1 MAGELLKDLW
11 KKQSR
16 ILDWNGNGML
26 DYVLVE
32 GEESHFD
39 AIRRTS
45 GFLETG
51 AELPLNQKGNI
62 LAEWKRELAYEKF
75 AALDDEAV
83 QNVEAVICNNDDM
96 ALGVYD
102 YTKKKI

>member
-1 MAGELLKDLW
+1 MRCFQGDRKMKHG
-11 KKQSR
+11 KKCKIDKYTL
-16 ILDWNGNGML
+16 ILI
-26 DYVLVE
+26 VL
-32 GEESHFD
+32 SHFY

-83 QNVEAVICNNDDM
+83 QNVEAVI
-96 ALGVYD
+96 
-102 YTKKKI
+102 